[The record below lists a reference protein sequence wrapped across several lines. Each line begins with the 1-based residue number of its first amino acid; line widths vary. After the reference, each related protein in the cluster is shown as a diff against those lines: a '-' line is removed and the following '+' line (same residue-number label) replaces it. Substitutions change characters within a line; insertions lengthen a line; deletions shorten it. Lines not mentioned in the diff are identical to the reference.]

1 MLSLEIDNYTP
12 TRLPSTPVVS
22 LLWKYDKKP
31 TTSGGLFLTWDDADA
46 GDASRLKRS
55 EVIASFGEGP
65 IDITKNPP
73 FLAGFF
79 MGWWRWGELNP
90 RPMQ

>member
-1 MLSLEIDNYTP
+1 MAQCYLKRK
-12 TRLPSTPVVS
+12 TRHF
-22 LLWKYDKKP
+22 WRAIH
-31 TTSGGLFLTWDDADA
+31 TWDVADG

-65 IDITKNPP
+65 IDKRKNPP